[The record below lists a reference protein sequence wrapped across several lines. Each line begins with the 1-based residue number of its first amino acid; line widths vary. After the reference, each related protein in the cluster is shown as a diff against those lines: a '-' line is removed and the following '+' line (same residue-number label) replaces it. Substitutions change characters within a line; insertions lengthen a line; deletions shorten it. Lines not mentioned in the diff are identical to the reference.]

1 MPSEVPHRRRTCSPA
16 SYRRLVRPSGAGNL
30 PATMSGRLRYLPALD
45 GLRALAVGGVILYH
59 GGIAWAPGGF
69 LGVDL
74 FFVLSGYLITTLL
87 LGEWRTDGSI
97 NLPAFWA
104 RRARRLL
111 PALLLVLAAVA
122 LYAALIARPDELSKI
137 RGDSF
142 ATLGYVA
149 NWHFIFGGDSYFAQ
163 FAAPS
168 PLKHMWSLAI
178 EEQFYLLWPLLVLGL
193 LRLRQ
198 GANRV
203 FPMVTGGLLV
213 MSVTAM
219 FVLHQPGHDPSRVY
233 YGTDTR
239 AQSLLVG
246 ALLAMLLRRVP
257 SPTRLSMQRAL
268 RGAGVAAAIAL
279 ACIWATV
286 SDHSDALYRGG
297 FLVEALLVS
306 VVITSITQERSGP
319 LGALLSIAPLRWMG
333 QVSYGLYL
341 WHWPIFVVLSPERV
355 GIDGYALFGLRLA
368 TTFAVATLSYYF
380 VEMPIRRGTFNARV
394 LWRVTPAA
402 VVAALLAVIV
412 ATAGASTPLVEVSAR
427 DLKAPEVLGARSN
440 RVDDAIPPKRVLL
453 VGDSLADSLA
463 PGFQRLAD
471 EQGFELWN
479 ASVPG
484 CGLADIGEYWLGVW
498 RSESDACK
506 PAWRDRWPQHIADFD
521 PDVVV
526 VLVGGHDTTDRL
538 INGAVKKF
546 DEPAGAALATHDIQ
560 LATDILSARGAR
572 VAWLTLPYS
581 KQGWA
586 HQVDHNRSAFND
598 AWVNRWNQILHDAT
612 AQAPD
617 RASVL
622 DLCSF
627 VDPDGTWT
635 RNVNGVRVRM
645 PDLIHFNDAGADLVA
660 QWAMPE
666 ILAFARNPAAAAAPV
681 KSPAN

>member
-1 MPSEVPHRRRTCSPA
+1 MRPRRRRTCDAYFGRCS
-16 SYRRLVRPSGAGNL
+16 RTGNL
-30 PATMSGRLRYLPALD
+30 SATMSGRLRYLPALD
-45 GLRALAVGGVILYH
+45 GLRALAVAGVIVYH
-59 GGIAWAPGGF
+59 GGLAWAPGGF

-74 FFVLSGYLITTLL
+74 FFVLSGFLITTLL
-87 LGEWRTDGSI
+87 LGEWRADGSI

-122 LYAALIARPDELSKI
+122 LYAATVARPDELSKV

-142 ATLGYVA
+142 ATLGYIA

-163 FAAPS
+163 FAVPS

-178 EEQFYLLWPLLVLGL
+178 EEQFYLLWPLLVLGM
-193 LRLRQ
+193 LRLRR
-198 GANRV
+198 GADRV
-203 FPMVTGGLLV
+203 LPAVTGALLV

-219 FVLHQPGHDPSRVY
+219 FVLHQPGRDPSRVY

-257 SPTRLSMQRAL
+257 LPTRLSTQRAL
-268 RGAGVAAAIAL
+268 QGAGIAAAIAL
-279 ACIWATV
+279 AYMWATV
-286 SDHSDALYRGG
+286 SDHSDALYQGG

-306 VVITSITQERSGP
+306 VVIASVAQARPGP
-319 LGALLSIAPLRWMG
+319 LGALLSVAPLRWVG
-333 QVSYGLYL
+333 QISYGLYL

-355 GIDGYALFGLRLA
+355 GFDGYALFGVRLA
-368 TTFAVATLSYYF
+368 TTFAVASLSYYL

-394 LWRVTPAA
+394 VWRVTPPAVAA
-402 VVAALLAVIV
+402 VLLIVIV
-412 ATAGASTPLVEVSAR
+412 TTAGAPKPVVEVAAR

-440 RVDDAIPPKRVLL
+440 RVDAVEAPKRVLL
-453 VGDSLADSLA
+453 VGDSLATSLA

-471 EQGFELWN
+471 QQGLELWN

-484 CGLADIGEYWLGVW
+484 CGLADIGEYCVGVW
-498 RSESDACK
+498 RSEPEACK
-506 PAWRDRWPQHIADFD
+506 PVWRERWPQHITEFD

-538 INGAVKKF
+538 INGVVRKF
-546 DEPAGAALATHDIQ
+546 DTPAGEAMATHDIQ

-581 KQGWA
+581 KQGWE
-586 HQVDHNRSAFND
+586 HQIDRDRSAFND
-598 AWVNRWNQILHDAT
+598 AWVNRWNQILRDAT
-612 AQAPD
+612 ASVPDQA
-617 RASVL
+617 AVL
-622 DLCSF
+622 DLCTF
-627 VDPDGTWT
+627 VGPGGTWT
-635 RNVNGVRVRM
+635 STVNGVQVRM

-660 QWAMPE
+660 QWAMPQ
-666 ILAFARNPAAAAAPV
+666 ILALSRDPAAAPPAT
-681 KSPAN
+681 SPSS